1 MTTLEQ
7 YPPGDHRLIGD
18 MYRGTILTDKYS
30 NNDIIRGM
38 EKNLTL
44 QDYQSLAEFRHQ
56 IRRYLRFSEKVVR
69 NAELEPRQYQMLLAI
84 KGLSPEV
91 RPRIAEL
98 AERLQIQ
105 HHSAVE
111 LTDRLEKSGLVRRQ
125 RGSKDRREVLVTLT
139 AVGERVIRELV
150 MYHRAELSS
159 RGPALLDAL
168 HQVLRNTGRAT
179 ARTRRNKA

>member
-1 MTTLEQ
+1 MI
-7 YPPGDHRLIGD
+7 DDI
-18 MYRGTILTDKYS
+18 YRGTILTDKYS
-30 NNDIIRGM
+30 DGDIIRAM

-44 QDYQSLAEFRHQ
+44 QDYQSLAEFLHQ

-69 NAELEPRQYQMLLAI
+69 NAELEPRQYQMLLAL
-84 KGLSPEV
+84 KGLPPDV

-125 RGSKDRREVLVTLT
+125 RGNKDRREVLVLLT
-139 AVGERVIRELV
+139 PAGERVIRELV
-150 MYHRAELSS
+150 IYHRTELSS

-168 HQVLRNTGRAT
+168 HQVLRHTGGAT
-179 ARTRRNKA
+179 ARTRRKKV

>member
-1 MTTLEQ
+1 
-7 YPPGDHRLIGD
+7 
-18 MYRGTILTDKYS
+18 
-30 NNDIIRGM
+30 M

-69 NAELEPRQYQMLLAI
+69 NADLEPRQYQMLLAL
-84 KGLSPEV
+84 KGLPPGV

-125 RGSKDRREVLVTLT
+125 RGSRDRREVLVLVT
-139 AVGERVIRELV
+139 AAGERVIRELV
-150 MYHRAELSS
+150 IYHRTELSS

-168 HQVLRNTGRAT
+168 HQVLRNTGRAR
-179 ARTRRNKA
+179 ARTRRKKA